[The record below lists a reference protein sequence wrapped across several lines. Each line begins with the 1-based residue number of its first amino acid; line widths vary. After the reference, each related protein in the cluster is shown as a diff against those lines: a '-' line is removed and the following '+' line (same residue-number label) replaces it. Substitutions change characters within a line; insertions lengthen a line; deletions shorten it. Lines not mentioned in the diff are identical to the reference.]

1 MTVHTRIAEITD
13 SIARRSRDKRSRYL
27 DRIGAAADT
36 AKLPRK
42 RLGCANQAHS
52 FAGCGAA
59 DKAALRSGR
68 GAERRYCHLLQRH
81 AVGASALRTLP
92 GADQGGGARGRRHC
106 PGRGR
111 RAGHVRR
118 RHAGRGRDGAV
129 AVLARRHRAWRRR
142 SRCRTTCSMLLFISA
157 SATRSCPAS

>member
-27 DRIGAAADT
+27 DRIDAAADT

-59 DKAALRSGR
+59 DKAALRSGE
-68 GAERRYCHLLQRH
+68 APNVAIVTSYNDML
-81 AVGASALRTLP
+81 SAHQPYEHFPELIRE
-92 GADQGGGARGRRHC
+92 AARE
-106 PGRGR
+106 
-111 RAGHVRR
+111 AG
-118 RHAGRGRDGAV
+118 
-129 AVLARRHRAWRRR
+129 
-142 SRCRTTCSMLLFISA
+142 
-157 SATRSCPAS
+157 